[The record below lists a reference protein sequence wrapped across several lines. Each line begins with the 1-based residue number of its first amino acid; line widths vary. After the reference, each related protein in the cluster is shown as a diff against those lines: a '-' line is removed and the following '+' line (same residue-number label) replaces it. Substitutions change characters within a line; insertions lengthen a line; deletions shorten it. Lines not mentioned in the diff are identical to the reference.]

1 MTDTVYAPARPGL
14 AIPMPDR
21 GNRLMPAG
29 GIAVDMAMPY
39 YRRLRDDGDIV
50 VVANHPEQPAATP
63 ARRKL
68 KRA

>member
-1 MTDTVYAPARPGL
+1 MTDRSYVPARPGL

-21 GNRLMPAG
+21 GNRLMPANG
-29 GIAVDMAMPY
+29 TAVDMTLPY

-50 VVANHPEQPAATP
+50 AAETKTEQPAATP
-63 ARRKL
+63 ARRKH

>member
-1 MTDTVYAPARPGL
+1 MTDTIYAPARRGL

-21 GNRLMPAG
+21 GNRLMPASG
-29 GIAVDMAMPY
+29 AAVDMTLPY

-50 VVANHPEQPAATP
+50 ATETRTEQPAATP
-63 ARRKL
+63 ARRKH